1 MKKLVLILLIVLLLS
16 DCGQK
21 SMFGVGTNDDN
32 SISIVADRGPK
43 DSMGIGFLT
52 VAENEQI
59 VIDATGMNKDS
70 KI

>member
-16 DCGQK
+16 GCGRK

-43 DSMGIGFLT
+43 GSMGIGYLT
-52 VAENEQI
+52 FAENEQI

>member
-16 DCGQK
+16 GCGRK

-43 DSMGIGFLT
+43 GSMGIGYLT